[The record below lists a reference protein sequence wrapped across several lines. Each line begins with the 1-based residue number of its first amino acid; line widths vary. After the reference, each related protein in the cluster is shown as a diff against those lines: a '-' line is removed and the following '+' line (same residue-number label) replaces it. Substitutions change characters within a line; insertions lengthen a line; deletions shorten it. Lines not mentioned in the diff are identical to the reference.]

1 MDNLDN
7 KISEIFKK
15 DIELPNSYQ
24 YTIRNT
30 IKKQPKHHFFKNK
43 FNIIPAIGGIAIL
56 VSTVTFA
63 TTNIVQEL
71 LEYYNSSKGMNKAI
85 SEGYIETPNM
95 NYIESNGTE
104 VKVKDFLMDDF
115 NLALTF
121 DIAVQDDID
130 ISKIAETRIANFIIT
145 DDNKNI
151 LYCDSETLFNDFV
164 EKNNLNYKFRK
175 YDDGYINCGFGYFI
189 REKKADT
196 NSMEF
201 VFKIYGED
209 FPKSKKLYITFLNL
223 YLSERE
229 TNENDEEIA
238 LSGNWNIELDVPD
251 KFYNRE
257 AVIYKVSKC
266 NNPDIYDVNFVVY
279 DTGSKLHFKK
289 KIPKIYDEGD
299 SEEEIHEKLV
309 KKLEEDTYNWRNNIN
324 QDNWAYIETDAGIRY
339 SESDGYF
346 GEEGIS
352 FAYLEG
358 IIYYNCSLELTTTE
372 APQNLKIYVGL
383 RDEVYTFELER

>member
-63 TTNIVQEL
+63 TTNLVQEF

-175 YDDGYINCGFGYFI
+175 YDDGYINCGFGSFI
-189 REKKADT
+189 RKKNADT
-196 NSMEF
+196 NSMEY

-238 LSGNWNIELDVPD
+238 LSGNWNIELDVPE

-257 AVIYKVSKC
+257 AVIYNVIKC
-266 NNPDIYDVNFVVY
+266 SDPDIYDTSAVVY
-279 DTGSKLHFKK
+279 DTGMKFHFKK
-289 KIPKIYDEGD
+289 KIPKICDEGD
-299 SEEEIHEKLV
+299 SKEVIHEKLV
-309 KKLEEDTYNWRNNIN
+309 KKINEDNYNRKNNIN
-324 QDNWAYIETDAGIRY
+324 QSDWAYIEAENGTKY
-339 SESDGYF
+339 SVSDGAF
-346 GEEGIS
+346 GDLHYS
-352 FAYLEG
+352 FAYIDG
-358 IIYYNCSLELTTTE
+358 FIDYYETFDFNLSDI
-372 APQNLKIYVGL
+372 QNNIKIYVGL
-383 RDEVYTFELER
+383 RDEVYTFELKK

>member
-130 ISKIAETRIANFIIT
+130 ISKIAETRIENFIIT

-175 YDDGYINCGFGYFI
+175 YNDGYIDCGFGYFI
-189 REKKADT
+189 REKNADT
-196 NSMEF
+196 NSMEY
-201 VFKIYGED
+201 VFKIYGEN

-266 NNPDIYDVNFVVY
+266 NDPDIYDVNFVVY

>member
-175 YDDGYINCGFGYFI
+175 YNDGYINCGFGSFI

-196 NSMEF
+196 NSMEY
-201 VFKIYGED
+201 VFKIYGEN

-238 LSGNWNIELDVPD
+238 LSGNWNIELDVPE
-251 KFYNRE
+251 KFYNRN

-266 NNPDIYDVNFVVY
+266 NDPDIYDVNFVVY

>member
-175 YDDGYINCGFGYFI
+175 YNDGYINCGFGYFI

-266 NNPDIYDVNFVVY
+266 NDPDIYDVNFVVY

-309 KKLEEDTYNWRNNIN
+309 KKLEKDTYNWRNNIN

>member
-71 LEYYNSSKGMNKAI
+71 LEYYNSSKAMNKAI

-130 ISKIAETRIANFIIT
+130 ISKIAETRIENFIIT

-175 YDDGYINCGFGYFI
+175 YDDGYINCGFGSFI
-189 REKKADT
+189 REKNADT
-196 NSMEF
+196 NSMEY

-238 LSGNWNIELDVPD
+238 LSGNWNIELDVPE
-251 KFYNRE
+251 KFYNRN
-257 AVIYKVSKC
+257 AIIYKVSKC
-266 NNPDIYDVNFVVY
+266 NDPDIYDVSFVVY

-289 KIPKIYDEGD
+289 KIPKICDENA
-299 SEEEIHEKLV
+299 SQEEIHEKLV
-309 KKLEEDTYNWRNNIN
+309 EKWKEDSYNWRNNIN
-324 QDNWAYIETDAGIRY
+324 QDDWAYIETDDGIKY
-339 SESDGYF
+339 SVSESYF
-346 GEEGIS
+346 GDLHVS
-352 FAYLEG
+352 FAYVDGFIE
-358 IIYYNCSLELTTTE
+358 YNETFELNTKNIE
-372 APQNLKIYVGL
+372 DKLKIYIGL
-383 RDEVYTFELER
+383 RDEFYIFELEK